1 MRPRA
6 DGMTRGT
13 PERCGR
19 CDARQQS
26 EIAKPLCISMAVY
39 LCNLRIDKQQIIPAF
54 SRIHTGAAF
63 AYTHRRPA
71 KRVPAAPGET
81 FGFLPGL
88 VTPFG
93 ATAVPILTGM
103 S

>member
-1 MRPRA
+1 
-6 DGMTRGT
+6 MTRGN

-71 KRVPAAPGET
+71 KRVPAAPIIAI
-81 FGFLPGL
+81 L
-88 VTPFG
+88 
-93 ATAVPILTGM
+93 ATIGCIVIKIAIAFRLLDLIG
-103 S
+103 